1 MEKVRKETAVE
12 SGIAESE
19 WRSLHPVT
27 PLAKTWAVFAAFFAF
42 IFYQFAD
49 LLKELTSLGLIETY
63 GPVVVFLAIA
73 AGILVIIIVAGIYSW
88 IAWRKMGFAITHD
101 AVYYREGILF
111 RSQRHARL
119 DRIQAVNITH
129 PLIGRIFGL
138 GRIDVEVAGG
148 ANSNFQLGLLKTQQ
162 LEEVRREVLSQSRT
176 AKLLKAGRLDADIT
190 DAVTAS
196 EAGAASIPLE
206 GGQAGTV
213 SAFSLDEPGEEFEQ
227 VIYKVPAGRLA
238 ASLALNMGIIF
249 SILVGL
255 AIAVGSVV
263 GTMMQGASFAA
274 MIPVLLGA
282 LALFAYPF
290 NQFTNNFGFTAL
302 VTRDGIRIRSG
313 LLSTR
318 AQTIPVQRIHAV
330 TVSQPFFWRIFG
342 WYRVKIVQAGF
353 AADAQDK
360 VDHAVLLPV
369 GTREEMLQ
377 ALWMVYPDLGVPNP
391 VETIMY
397 GLEGE
402 GTMLGFSQNP
412 QRSRL
417 FDPLVWR
424 RRSIKL
430 TDVAIMLR
438 DGFITRSFSIITY
451 DRLQSTRIA
460 QGPWDRKRDLAG
472 IYFHL
477 VESNSRIDH
486 LDAAQASSLHA
497 EITRRATISRQKES
511 QEAWAARAIPGAN
524 QTHDA
529 YAGSAA
535 GGGLD
540 KHFEPNRREQQ

>member
-1 MEKVRKETAVE
+1 MAKGRKETAVE
-12 SGIAESE
+12 SGVAESE

-49 LLKELTSLGLIETY
+49 VLKELTTLGLIETY
-63 GPVVVFLAIA
+63 GPAVVFLVIA
-73 AGILVIIIVAGIYSW
+73 AGILLIVVAAGIYSW

-129 PLIGRIFGL
+129 PLIGRILGL
-138 GRIDVEVAGG
+138 GRIDIEVAGG
-148 ANSNFQLGLLKTQQ
+148 TDSNFQLGLLKTQQ
-162 LEEVRREVLSQSRT
+162 LEDVRREVLSESRT
-176 AKLLKAGRLDADIT
+176 AKLRKAGKLDADAT
-190 DAVTAS
+190 GGVPAG
-196 EAGAASIPLE
+196 EAGVAPTALE
-206 GGQAGTV
+206 NVQAGIDQTQGLGAPV
-213 SAFSLDEPGEEFEQ
+213 EELEQ
-227 VIYKVPAGRLA
+227 IIYKVPAGRLA

-255 AIAVGSVV
+255 AIAAGSII
-263 GTMMQGASFAA
+263 GTLVEGASFAA
-274 MIPVLLGA
+274 MIPVLVGGF
-282 LALFAYPF
+282 ALFAYPF
-290 NQFTNNFGFTAL
+290 NQFANNFGFTAF
-302 VTRDGIRIRSG
+302 VTHDGIRVRSG

-330 TVSQPFFWRIFG
+330 TVSQPFFWRFFG
-342 WYRVKIVQAGF
+342 WYRVKIIQAGF
-353 AADAQDK
+353 AANAQDK
-360 VDHAVLLPV
+360 VEHDLLLPV

-377 ALWMVYPDLGVPNP
+377 ALWMVYPDLGVSNP

-402 GTMLGFSQNP
+402 GEMLGFSQNP

-430 TDVAIMLR
+430 TDVAILLR
-438 DGFITRSFSIITY
+438 DGFLTRSFSVLTY
-451 DRLQSTRIA
+451 DRLQSTLIS
-460 QGPWDRKRDLAG
+460 QGPWDRKKDLAG
-472 IYFHL
+472 INFHL
-477 VESNSRIDH
+477 VESSLFIEH
-486 LDAAQASSLHA
+486 LDSALASSLYA

-511 QEAWAARAIPGAN
+511 QEAWAARAVPGAR
-524 QTHDA
+524 QTHSA
-529 YAGSAA
+529 YESRTA
-535 GGGLD
+535 GGEPGS
-540 KHFEPNRREQQ
+540 FEQNGGEQR